1 MAKSRHY
8 LRFCTRD
15 AKWPVF
21 KKKIYHDII
30 NKDKQLL
37 TKQTWELLR
46 AKNSNIGITMEDL
59 DLHGMVLPS
68 LPSLP
73 SSLLRMP
80 PQSRFNPKAKSGMT
94 LLTSSKKML
103 LVSSTTL
110 VTGSLP
116 TSLNSGRRT
125 SWISG
130 LKM

>member
-1 MAKSRHY
+1 
-8 LRFCTRD
+8 
-15 AKWPVF
+15 
-21 KKKIYHDII
+21 
-30 NKDKQLL
+30 
-37 TKQTWELLR
+37 
-46 AKNSNIGITMEDL
+46 
-59 DLHGMVLPS
+59 MVLKALIHTVELS
-68 LPSLP
+68 LPSLLLP
-73 SSLLRMP
+73 LLRMP